1 MARIQRLVMKIT
13 VKRAANTKT
22 KKQKKKQ
29 ITYMKKKTKKL
40 TGSWLYPENDS

>member
-22 KKQKKKQ
+22 KKKKKQ